1 MPAGLILICQR
12 LFVILKHTVL
22 IAYLLGDITFK
33 SPAFIYV
40 ECHGVGYHV
49 NISLNTYSKL
59 ESLSR
64 AKILTYLHVK
74 EDEQSL
80 FGFME
85 EEERTL
91 FVQLI
96 SVSGIGVNTAR
107 VILSYMSAEEVIAAI
122 LQENEVAL
130 SKVKGIGAKTAKR
143 IILDLKDKIGKSSLS
158 EGVRITSSGDSQLR
172 NEAISALV
180 ALGFPKP
187 VVEKQVRA
195 VLEKNN
201 DVKQV
206 EELIKLTLR
215 QMS

>member
-1 MPAGLILICQR
+1 M
-12 LFVILKHTVL
+12 

-40 ECHGVGYHV
+40 ECMGVGYHV
-49 NISLNTYSKL
+49 NISLNTYSRL

-91 FVQLI
+91 FVHLI

-107 VILSYMSAEEVIAAI
+107 VILSYMTSEEVIAAI
-122 LQENEVAL
+122 LQENEAAL

-158 EGVRITSSGDSQLR
+158 EGVKITSAGDSQLR

-180 ALGFPKP
+180 ALGFPKA

-195 VLEKNN
+195 ILDKNSAIS
-201 DVKQV
+201 QV